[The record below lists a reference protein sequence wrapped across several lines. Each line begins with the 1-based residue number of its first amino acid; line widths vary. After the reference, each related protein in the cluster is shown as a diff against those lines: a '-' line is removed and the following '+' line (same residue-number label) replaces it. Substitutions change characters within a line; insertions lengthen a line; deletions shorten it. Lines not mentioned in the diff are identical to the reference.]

1 MKMKIRKF
9 IAPLFVCATLAIF
22 IASTII
28 FFVDRGSTKQY
39 SISYESY
46 SNIASIDAFQDG
58 IKSQI
63 GCELDDLFINNA
75 GEIKTDSKGNVV
87 YLNIDCELRQEDKS
101 YNVQIKSNDKSE
113 YKLIR
118 TKSSGLYTSK
128 INLKEALSAMTY
140 YVFDSE
146 TETLD
151 YKFMIKDELVK
162 NILVNSNAHKQYVVL
177 ENSISEVK
185 SDVEGLFSRVTIL
198 LNESFEELYFQI

>member
-9 IAPLFVCATLAIF
+9 IVPAFICVSLVLF
-22 IASTII
+22 IASTIV
-28 FFVDRGSTKQY
+28 FFVDKGNTKQY
-39 SISYESY
+39 CISYETY
-46 SNIASIDAFQDG
+46 GNIASIDAFQDG
-58 IKSQI
+58 IKAQI
-63 GCELDDLFINNA
+63 GCDLDDLYINNA

-87 YLNIDCELRQEDKS
+87 YLNIDCELKQEDKS
-101 YNVQIKSNDKSE
+101 YNVQIKSDDKSE

-128 INLKEALSAMTY
+128 INLKETLLAMTY

-177 ENSISEVK
+177 ENSICEVE
-185 SDVEGLFSRVTIL
+185 SDVKGLFSRVTIL

>member
-22 IASTII
+22 IASTIV

-39 SISYESY
+39 SISYETY
-46 SNIASIDAFQDG
+46 GNIASIDAFQDG
-58 IKSQI
+58 IKAQI
-63 GCELDDLFINNA
+63 GCDLDDLFINNA

-140 YVFDSE
+140 YAFNSD
-146 TETLD
+146 TENLD